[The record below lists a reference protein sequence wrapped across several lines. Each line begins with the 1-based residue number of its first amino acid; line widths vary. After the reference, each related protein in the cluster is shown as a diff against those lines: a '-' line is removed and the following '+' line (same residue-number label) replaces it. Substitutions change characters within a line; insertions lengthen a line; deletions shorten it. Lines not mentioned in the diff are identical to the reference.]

1 MVPMTVND
9 DHSLMFPEDETI
21 EGKETR
27 RKGKRLAKNVS
38 QAPFFSFFLC

>member
-1 MVPMTVND
+1 
-9 DHSLMFPEDETI
+9 MFPEDETI

-38 QAPFFSFFLC
+38 QLNF